1 MDDFNS
7 HDESMIQQP
16 KRKSHGT
23 FWTLLLAALIALLC
37 GYLGSYLAN
46 LQPEEKVV
54 LQKVAASDSEGNVT
68 PARKF
73 PAEREAASLSART
86 GTF

>member
-23 FWTLLLAALIALLC
+23 FWTLLLAAVIALLC
-37 GYLGSYLAN
+37 GYLGS
-46 LQPEEKVV
+46 
-54 LQKVAASDSEGNVT
+54 
-68 PARKF
+68 
-73 PAEREAASLSART
+73 
-86 GTF
+86 